1 MMDRSKII
9 CLRCSN
15 CLESVD
21 IHEEVDFWCLL
32 MMRYVHIIVKCNKF
46 QIRD

>member
-1 MMDRSKII
+1 MIDGSRLI

-21 IHEEVDFWCLL
+21 LNEMVDLWCLL
-32 MMRYVHIIVKCNKF
+32 MMKYVHVVKCNKF